1 MSKEFLDD
9 YLLYK
14 YVSAAHAAQATENET
29 GTGMSWADF
38 DGDGE
43 LEGQLPA
50 FSDKEDEKF
59 EKQLSKAANDPE
71 IISFFNQMDD
81 AESEEELEELQA
93 NVKDKAAVYLREFM
107 K

>member
-29 GTGMSWADF
+29 GIGMSWADF
-38 DGDGE
+38 DGNGE
-43 LEGQLPA
+43 LEDQLPA
-50 FSDKEDEKF
+50 FSDKEEERF
-59 EKQLSKAANDPE
+59 EKQLGKAANDPE
-71 IISFFNQMDD
+71 IISLFNQMDD
-81 AESEEELEELQA
+81 VESEEELEDLQA
-93 NVKDKAAVYLREFM
+93 DVKEKAEAYLREFM